1 MLGTSFGAK
10 LEKQNKD
17 GEMQPSYYF
26 YAYHCVGNP
35 LAVSLKLNG
44 LLKMWKIHQAKQTMK
59 YADDTL
65 LYFASDD
72 VNIIESNLSS
82 DLDSVTQWLSAN
94 YIKYS
99 TLSNLK

>member
-26 YAYHCVGNP
+26 CAYHCFGNP
-35 LAVSLKLNG
+35 LAVSLKLKG
-44 LLKMWKIHQAKQTMK
+44 FLMIWKIHQAKQTMK

-65 LYFASDD
+65 FYFASDD

-82 DLDSVTQWLSAN
+82 DFNSVT
-94 YIKYS
+94 
-99 TLSNLK
+99 

>member
-26 YAYHCVGNP
+26 NAYHCFGNP

-72 VNIIESNLSS
+72 VNVIESNLSS
-82 DLDSVTQWLSAN
+82 N
-94 YIKYS
+94 
-99 TLSNLK
+99 

>member
-17 GEMQPSYYF
+17 GEMQPSYY
-26 YAYHCVGNP
+26 HCLGNP

-59 YADDTL
+59 YANDTL

-72 VNIIESNLSS
+72 VNIVLLSG
-82 DLDSVTQWLSAN
+82 LVLIT
-94 YIKYS
+94 
-99 TLSNLK
+99 